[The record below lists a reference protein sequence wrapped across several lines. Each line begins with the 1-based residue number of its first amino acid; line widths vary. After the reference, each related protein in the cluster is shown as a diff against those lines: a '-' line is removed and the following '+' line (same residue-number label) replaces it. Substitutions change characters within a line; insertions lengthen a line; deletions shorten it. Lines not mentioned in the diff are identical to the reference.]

1 MPGFV
6 EVTIARV
13 RVANVYSGAYFN
25 DFIKAGIARDIKKLK
40 ISYGMKQ
47 ISQRFVCFERLGI
60 SVNCN
65 LVKKLAVSKKFWR
78 LL

>member
-47 ISQRFVCFERLGI
+47 IS
-60 SVNCN
+60 
-65 LVKKLAVSKKFWR
+65 
-78 LL
+78 